1 MTAACGSAAALL
13 RTAGLA
19 AAAADLPPVP
29 KASPADAARDPEYWA
44 QVSAAFDVD
53 RTVVNL
59 ENAYW
64 GVLPRQVQAAYHE
77 RLAYVNRH
85 HVAYVRNWIDGH
97 HYAGAVEGVRA
108 QVAGLLG
115 CARDEVALAR
125 SGTEALQNLIVNYR
139 RLAPGDAVIYADL
152 DYPDMQM
159 AMDSLVERRGVDV
172 VRFAIPEPATRTN
185 VLEAYDRILRDTPRA
200 KLLLVT
206 HLSNRTGLV
215 PPVAEI
221 AAMARAR
228 GVDVILDAA
237 QTVGQIDFRVGDL
250 GVDFA
255 GFSLHKWVGAPLG
268 TAGLYI
274 RAGRLADIAPHMGNT
289 PEDDIR
295 SRVFPGTTNF
305 AATLTVPDALA
316 FQDALGGVA
325 RKQARLQHLRD
336 SWVNRVRSARVQ
348 VLTPEDPSLYG
359 SVTSFRIAGLS
370 ADAVQRALLDDHR
383 ILTVART
390 GIAGGDAVR
399 VTPALYNTEGDM
411 DRLVEAIQK
420 MAAG

>member
-1 MTAACGSAAALL
+1 MTAASGSAAALL

-19 AAAADLPPVP
+19 AASDLPPVP
-29 KASPADAARDPEYWA
+29 QGTPADAARDAEYWA
-44 QVSAAFDVD
+44 HVSAAFDVD
-53 RTVVNL
+53 RSVVNL

-64 GVLPRQVQAAYHE
+64 GVLPRQVQAAYQE
-77 RLAYVNRH
+77 RLEYVNRH

-97 HYAGAVEGVRA
+97 HHAEAVEGVRA

-115 CARDEVALAR
+115 CTREEIALAR

-172 VRFAIPEPATRTN
+172 VRFAIPEPATRAN
-185 VLEAYDRILRDTPRA
+185 VLEAYDRILRDTPKA

-215 PPVAEI
+215 PPVAAI

-228 GVDVILDAA
+228 GLDVILDAA
-237 QTVGQIDFRVGDL
+237 QTVGQLDVRVGDL

-274 RAGRLADIAPHMGNT
+274 KADRLADIAPHMGNT
-289 PEDDIR
+289 PEHDIR

-325 RKQARLQHLRD
+325 RKQARLQYLRD

-359 SVTSFRIAGLS
+359 SVSSFRIAGLS
-370 ADAVQRALLDDHR
+370 ADAVQRALLDEHR

-399 VTPALYNTEGDM
+399 VTPALYNTEGDI